1 MKNLPRNTAGFSLV
15 ELLIA
20 AMVVAVAGTLLA
32 AGLLTSNRGAQQ
44 RLRQIAATQLLASQL
59 ALLDDH
65 VTGVTGELS
74 GTFPPTLEAFHW
86 TQRWEQATGPLN
98 PLAHTTLAV
107 SDGTY
112 TAHAVTYLPIAE
124 GQ

>member
-1 MKNLPRNTAGFSLV
+1 MKSPRRNAAGLSLV

-20 AMVVAVAGTLLA
+20 AIVVASAGTLLT

-44 RLRQIAATQLLASQL
+44 RLRQIAATQLLASQV

-65 VTGVTGELS
+65 VTGVPGELS
-74 GTFPPTLEAFHW
+74 GTFPTPLETFRW
-86 TQRWEQATGPLN
+86 TQRWEQAAGPLN
-98 PLAHTTLAV
+98 PLAQTTLTV

-112 TAHAVTYLPIAE
+112 TAHVVTYLPIKE
-124 GQ
+124 P